1 MTAMAAI
8 WIALITL
15 VVTIL
20 IIDLGVIHRRGRHLS
35 LKESLGWTML
45 WFAVGAAFSGVV
57 YYVFQNGLIPEQP
70 GHAHYDGKK
79 AVIAYLTTWILELS
93 LSLDNIFVMALIFK
107 RWRVPS
113 DQHHTVLFWGIL
125 GAVFFRTAMV
135 FLGVELVVKFQWL
148 LGVFGIYLLY
158 QGVTSLRNAIKGGH
172 ADDHSKPLPTKW
184 YGLPLASHTGDGRFI
199 LREDGIRKVTPLLA
213 ALVAIELTDI
223 VFALDSVPA
232 ALSVTTEQWIIISS
246 NVLAIIGL
254 RSLYTLLSS
263 VLERFHELHIA
274 LGLLL
279 MYIGLKMILIF
290 GKIHIPNLVS
300 LTIIVL
306 LIGTGVTMGVLRER
320 RSGGFKDLM

>member
-1 MTAMAAI
+1 MTPMTAI
-8 WIALITL
+8 WVGLFVL
-15 VVTIL
+15 VVGIL
-20 IIDLGVIHRRGRHLS
+20 IFDLGFVHRKGRHLS

-57 YYVFQNGLIPEQP
+57 YYVFQNGLIVQQP
-70 GHAHYDGKK
+70 GHEPYDGKR

-107 RWRVPS
+107 RWQVPS
-113 DQHHTVLFWGIL
+113 DHHHTVLFWGIL
-125 GAVFFRTAMV
+125 GAVVFRTLMV

-148 LGVFGIYLLY
+148 LALFGLYLLY
-158 QGVTSLRNAIKGGH
+158 QGGKSLYQALKHEDKSDEIE
-172 ADDHSKPLPTKW
+172 PLPEKW
-184 YGLPLASHTGDGRFI
+184 YGLPMSSHM
-199 LREDGIRKVTPLLA
+199 EDGKFIVTENGVKMVTPMLA

-232 ALSVTTEQWIIISS
+232 ALSVTTEHWIIISS

-254 RSLYTLLSS
+254 RSLYTLLAN

-279 MYIGLKMILIF
+279 MYIGTKMCLLF
-290 GKIHIPNLVS
+290 FKIHIPNLVS
-300 LTIIVL
+300 LTIIIC
-306 LIGTGVTMGVLRER
+306 LIGWGITKGVLRER
-320 RSGGFKDLM
+320 KAGTFDNM